1 MERQSGILRQIGPDW
16 AIVAVDPASAGC
28 GACSQRGGCGIGRL
42 ARHGGGGSGTD
53 VEVRIDIDPEM
64 PVHAGL
70 SIGDTVGVAIDTE
83 ALLPAALLGYL
94 LPATLLI
101 AGAAIGEHAGSEGTA
116 VIGALTGLAVGIAV
130 PRVLTPLLPRTR
142 LRLAET
148 SDSQGR

>member
-28 GACSQRGGCGIGRL
+28 GACAQRGGCGIGQL
-42 ARHGGGGSGTD
+42 ARQRGNAD

-64 PVHAGL
+64 PVSAGL
-70 SIGDTVGVAIDTE
+70 SIGDAVGVVIDSE

-94 LPATLLI
+94 LPAALLI
-101 AGAAIGEHAGSEGTA
+101 AGAAIGELAGSDETA
-116 VIGALTGLAVGIAV
+116 AIGALTGLAVGIAV

-142 LRLAET
+142 LRLAEP
-148 SDSQGR
+148 SDSLRQ